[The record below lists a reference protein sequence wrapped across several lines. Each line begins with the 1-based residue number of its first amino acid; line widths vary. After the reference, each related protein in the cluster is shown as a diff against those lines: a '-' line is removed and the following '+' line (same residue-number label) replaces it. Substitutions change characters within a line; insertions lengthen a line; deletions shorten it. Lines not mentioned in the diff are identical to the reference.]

1 MQESIE
7 DPLKTAIAKLEAG
20 LVQSKADP
28 ENKIVRDGVILR
40 FAYTMDIAVLSI
52 RGLLRY
58 FAPKKVRANAARH
71 SLFLEAGRQGLLS
84 SVENWLDYNVARAE
98 ILDTYNEK
106 NAQAV
111 FSQAERF
118 LHDVK
123 TLHEDMKHGNP

>member
-28 ENKIVRDGVILR
+28 ENKIVRDGVILP
-40 FAYTMDIAVLSI
+40 FAYTIDIAVLSI
-52 RGLLRY
+52 RVLLRY
-58 FAPKKVRANAARH
+58 FAPKKVRANAAKH
-71 SLFLEAGRQGLLS
+71 YLFLEAGRQGLLS

-98 ILDTYNEK
+98 ILNAYDEK
-106 NAQAV
+106 IAQAV

-123 TLHEDMKHGNP
+123 LFTKT